1 MSGPLPDPCSEEY
14 VRRGWWRA
22 DTLWSCFAA
31 NAEAT
36 PRRLALCDPPNRAA
50 FAAGSPKSLDYAALR
65 SAAERL
71 ARQLAGQGIGRGDIV
86 LAQLPNFAE
95 SIVLLLAA
103 ARLGCIFSPAAT
115 QFRAHELRHLLG
127 KARPKLVLTAATID
141 GFDHA
146 ALWLE
151 LCREFPGTRL
161 AVWGSAH
168 GAPEVDAL
176 PDDGELP
183 APAPGADT
191 PLTLCWTSG
200 TEGRIKGIVRDHRR
214 WLCLDDAVTDI
225 AGLQDGA
232 TLLNP
237 FPIANMAAYVGFV
250 LPWLKIGGT
259 LVMHHPY
266 SLPVFAA
273 QLGAGNV
280 DFTATPPALLSL
292 ILQRE
297 EIAAQL
303 DLRSLRAIGSGGG
316 PLAPAT
322 MAGFKRRYG
331 IDILNLFGSSEG
343 GSLISGP
350 GDVPDPET
358 RATCFPRW
366 GVAGLRWASSLAAR
380 VETRLVDMAS
390 GEDIVTG
397 GRPGE
402 LRFRGPGVFAGY
414 FDDAEATARAFDERG
429 FYRSGDLFE
438 IAGSEGLHY
447 RFVGRLKNLVIRGG
461 TNIAPEEIENLLAD
475 HPGIAEVAVV
485 GYPDAVMGEKVCAVV
500 VPRKGE
506 APDLESLRSFL
517 VETCRVAKY
526 KAPER
531 MVVVERLPRNAMG
544 KVMHHE
550 LRRDPMVLQGG
561 TG

>member
-1 MSGPLPDPCSEEY
+1 MSSPSPDQLSEEY

-22 DTLWSCFAA
+22 DTLWSCFAR

-36 PRRLALCDPPNRAA
+36 PHRLALRDPPNRAA
-50 FAAGSPKSLDYAALR
+50 FAAGEPQSLDYAALR
-65 SAAERL
+65 RAALRM
-71 ARQLAGQGIGRGDIV
+71 ARQLAGLGIGRGDIV
-86 LAQLPNFAE
+86 LAQLPNVAE
-95 SIVLLLAA
+95 SIVMLLAA

-115 QFRAHELRHLLG
+115 QFRAHELRHLLD
-127 KARPKLVLTAATID
+127 KARPKLVLTFGTID

-146 ALWLE
+146 GLWLE
-151 LCREFPGTRL
+151 LCRDFPDTRV
-161 AVWGSAH
+161 AAWA
-168 GAPEVDAL
+168 APPGVLDMAALSDEAGL
-176 PDDGELP
+176 PDEI
-183 APAPGADT
+183 PGAST

-200 TEGRIKGIVRDHRR
+200 TEGKVKGVVRDHRR
-214 WLCLDDAVTDI
+214 WLCFDDAVTEI
-225 AGLQDGA
+225 ANLQPGA

-237 FPIANMAAYVGFV
+237 FPVANLAAYVGFV
-250 LPWLKIGGT
+250 LPWLKTGGT

-266 SLPVFAA
+266 NLPVFAA
-273 QLGAGNV
+273 QLSAGSV
-280 DFTATPPALLSL
+280 DFTATPPALLNL

-297 EIAAQL
+297 EIASQI

-322 MAGFKRRYG
+322 MTGFKQRYG

-350 GDVPDPET
+350 GDVPDPQT

-366 GVAGLRWASSLAAR
+366 GASGLQWASRLSTR
-380 VETRLVDMAS
+380 VQTRLVDAAS
-390 GEDIVTG
+390 GEDIVTP

-414 FDDAEATARAFDERG
+414 FNDAEATAKAFDEQG

-438 IAGSEGLHY
+438 IDGPESQYY

-461 TNIAPEEIENLLAD
+461 TNIAPEEIENLLAS

-485 GYPDAVMGEKVCAVV
+485 GYPDEVMGEKLCAVI
-500 VPRKGE
+500 VPRGQQP
-506 APDLESLRSFL
+506 PDLESLRSFL
-517 VETCRVAKY
+517 VEDRKVAEY
-526 KAPER
+526 KVPER
-531 MVVVERLPRNAMG
+531 IIVVERLPRNAMG
-544 KVMHHE
+544 KLVHPE
-550 LRRDPMVLQGG
+550 LKRAIGLV
-561 TG
+561 TK